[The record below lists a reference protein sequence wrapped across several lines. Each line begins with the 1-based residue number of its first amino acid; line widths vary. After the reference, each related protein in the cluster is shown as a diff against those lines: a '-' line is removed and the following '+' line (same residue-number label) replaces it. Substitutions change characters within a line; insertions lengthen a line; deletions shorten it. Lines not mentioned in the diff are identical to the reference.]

1 MNQPGAAALV
11 HTQVASMPHPPQ
23 PHYMQAL
30 PWLKLVASLREPISR
45 FLSMLGHNVDKSNY
59 NCLLK

>member
-1 MNQPGAAALV
+1 M
-11 HTQVASMPHPPQ
+11 S
-23 PHYMQAL
+23 MQAF

-59 NCLLK
+59 NCLVK

>member
-1 MNQPGAAALV
+1 MLTDAAPI
-11 HTQVASMPHPPQ
+11 ASSPRTES
-23 PHYMQAL
+23 QAL